1 MNRILILL
9 TFLILSGCFAKVTVD
24 KRPNLAL
31 PIYTESSKTNPV
43 EYVIVDQGYQVKY
56 TKWGFSTEIDS
67 MSAEI
72 TSNKTVNFKLG
83 GLHSSTPT
91 NSISIK
97 LDDLLKIATLF
108 REIDAGALSTT
119 NSTLDEHSSAL
130 EELSTL
136 EEEPRNTAKNNS

>member
-1 MNRILILL
+1 MNRIPLILCL
-9 TFLILSGCFAKVTVD
+9 LLVGCFAKVTVD
-24 KRPNLAL
+24 KRPNLAF
-31 PIYTESSKTNPV
+31 PIYSESSKTNPV
-43 EYVIVDQGYQVKY
+43 EYVIVDQGYEVKY

-72 TSNKTVNFKLG
+72 TSNKTVNFNLG

-97 LDDLLKIATLF
+97 LDDLLKIASLF

-119 NSTLDEHSSAL
+119 T
-130 EELSTL
+130 
-136 EEEPRNTAKNNS
+136 NTNTVIDN

>member
-1 MNRILILL
+1 MNRIPLILCL
-9 TFLILSGCFAKVTVD
+9 LLVGCFAKVTVD
-24 KRPNLAL
+24 KRPNLAF
-31 PIYTESSKTNPV
+31 PIYSESSKTNPV
-43 EYVIVDQGYQVKY
+43 EYVIVDQGYEVKY

-72 TSNKTVNFKLG
+72 TTNKTVNFKLG

-108 REIDAGALSTT
+108 REIDAGALPTTT
-119 NSTLDEHSSAL
+119 NSTTD
-130 EELSTL
+130 
-136 EEEPRNTAKNNS
+136 TAIDN

>member
-1 MNRILILL
+1 MTKNCIVVFSIALL
-9 TFLILSGCFAKVTVD
+9 ALCGCVAKVIVD

-31 PIYTESSKTNPV
+31 PIYSESSKTNPV
-43 EYVIVDQGYQVKY
+43 EYVIVDQGYEVKY

-72 TSNKTVNFKLG
+72 TSNKTVSFQLG
-83 GLHSSTPT
+83 GLHSTAPT

-108 REIDAGALSTT
+108 REIDAGVLLTT
-119 NSTLDEHSSAL
+119 NSTTDASID
-130 EELSTL
+130 
-136 EEEPRNTAKNNS
+136 N

>member
-1 MNRILILL
+1 MMKNCTVVFLSIALL
-9 TFLILSGCFAKVTVD
+9 ALCGCFARVTVD

-31 PIYTESSKTNPV
+31 PIYSESSNTNPV
-43 EYVIVDQGYQVKY
+43 EYVIVDQGYEVKY

-72 TSNKTVNFKLG
+72 TSNKTVNFQLG
-83 GLHSSTPT
+83 GLHSTAPT

-108 REIDAGALSTT
+108 REIDAGVLPIT
-119 NSTLDEHSSAL
+119 NSTTDASID
-130 EELSTL
+130 
-136 EEEPRNTAKNNS
+136 N